1 MHHLDTRRGHQQ
13 FHREVSHVAN
23 AAGTERQRLGFG
35 FGECDQP
42 FDVIHRNT
50 RMHHQHRWPEGN
62 QAQRDE
68 ILADIEGQLDRQ
80 AGNGNG
86 RVRHQHGVAVGIGGA
101 VVDDERSAEGV
112 GEFLADRARG
122 EIGAPA
128 RAEADDDT
136 HGFRR
141 KFACAVLGC
150 GDRRNGAAGNG
161 GGDAGAKLATGHQNS
176 PRIVIGG
183 APGPAGQAATA

>member
-1 MHHLDTRRGHQQ
+1 
-13 FHREVSHVAN
+13 
-23 AAGTERQRLGFG
+23 
-35 FGECDQP
+35 
-42 FDVIHRNT
+42 
-50 RMHHQHRWPEGN
+50 MHHQHRWPEGN
-62 QAQRDE
+62 EAQRDE
-68 ILADIEGQLDRQ
+68 ILADVEGQLDRQ

-86 RVRHQHGVAVGIGGA
+86 RVRHQHGVAVGIGLGNDVAGEIARGTGA

-122 EIGAPA
+122 EIGAAA

-136 HGFRR
+136 YGFRR

>member
-1 MHHLDTRRGHQQ
+1 MSNDLVLYERRGPSAWITLNRPEKLNSMTYALVDQ
-13 FHREVSHVAN
+13 FE
-23 AAGTERQRLGFG
+23 AAM
-35 FGECDQP
+35 D
-42 FDVIHRNT
+42 
-50 RMHHQHRWPEGN
+50 
-62 QAQRDE
+62 
-68 ILADIEGQLDRQ
+68 
-80 AGNGNG
+80 
-86 RVRHQHGVAVGIGGA
+86 
-101 VVDDERSAEGV
+101 
-112 GEFLADRARG
+112 
-122 EIGAPA
+122 